1 VQSVIQIQE
10 GAIPIRVRGLTKA
23 FPGVRALREMNLDVL
38 SAEVHGLVGENG
50 AGKSTLVKLIAGV
63 YRPDEGNV
71 ELFGRPLQHANPRE
85 AQRAGVAVIYQERS
99 IVPELSAAANVFLGR
114 PQTYGPFISRQAT
127 ARRFKDLAK
136 SLGADINPDARAGS
150 LSVADQQLLEIMR
163 ALNLDQRILIMD
175 EPTTALGGP
184 ERDRLYA
191 IISDLRRK
199 GLAIIFISHDLAEVL
214 TICDRVTVMRDGEL
228 VATRAVDDW
237 SMGSL
242 VAAMLG
248 DASLSSVKRGS
259 VAPGAEVLRV
269 EGLSIPGTIA
279 NLTFSLHRGE
289 ILGIAGLIGSGR
301 TEILR
306 ALAGADRGAQGR
318 FFLDGKE
325 RRLPRSINQSLG
337 NGIALAPED
346 RKAQGLILGL
356 NGVVNVTLANLGA
369 TSRYGVIEERKRY
382 EHASEISSGVGFFV
396 ERLKAPVG
404 TLSGGNQQKLVI
416 SKWLYSRPKILL
428 LDEPTQGIDVGAKA
442 EMFSTISR
450 LAATGMSVIFVSS
463 EFEEVVNMADR
474 VLVIGNGELLG
485 ELSGEAASVKHILN
499 LLFNVPGA
507 A

>member
-1 VQSVIQIQE
+1 MRTLAQGQE
-10 GAIPIRVRGLTKA
+10 SAVPVRVRGLTKT
-23 FPGVRALREMNLDVL
+23 FPGVRALREMDFDVR

-50 AGKSTLVKLIAGV
+50 AGKSTLIKLIAGV

-71 ELFGRPLQHANPRE
+71 ELFGKTLQHATPRE

-114 PQTYGPFISRQAT
+114 PQTFGPFISRRAT
-127 ARRFKDLAK
+127 ARRFRDLAK
-136 SLGADINPDARAGS
+136 SLAADIDPNARAGS
-150 LSVADQQLLEIMR
+150 LSIADQQLLEIMR
-163 ALNLDQRILIMD
+163 TLNLDQRILIMD

-199 GLAIIFISHDLAEVL
+199 GLAIIFISHDLDEVL
-214 TICDRVTVMRDGEL
+214 TVCDRVTVMRDGER
-228 VATRAVDDW
+228 VAAKAVGDW
-237 SMGSL
+237 SKGSL
-242 VAAMLG
+242 VEAMLG
-248 DASLSSVKRGS
+248 DASLSSVRRRA
-259 VAPGAEVLRV
+259 VDAGAEVLRV
-269 EGLSIPGTIA
+269 EGLSIPGAVA
-279 NLTFSLHRGE
+279 NLSFALHRGE

-325 RRLPRSINQSLG
+325 RQLPRSVNQSLG
-337 NGIALAPED
+337 YGIALAPED
-346 RKAQGLILGL
+346 RKTQGLILGL
-356 NGVVNVTLANLGA
+356 DGVANVTLANLA
-369 TSRYGVIEERKRY
+369 VTSRYGVIEEQKRY
-382 EHASEISSGVGFFV
+382 EQAAEISSGVGFFV

-416 SKWLYSRPKILL
+416 SKWLYCRPKILL

-442 EMFSTISR
+442 EMFTMISE
-450 LAATGMSVIFVSS
+450 LAATGLSVIFVSS
-463 EFEEVVNMADR
+463 EFEEIVTMADR
-474 VLVIGNGELLG
+474 VLVIGNGERLG
-485 ELSGEAASVKHILN
+485 ELSGETTSVQHILN
-499 LLFNVPGA
+499 LLFNVAGA

>member
-1 VQSVIQIQE
+1 VQSVTQIEE

-63 YRPDEGNV
+63 YRPDEGSV
-71 ELFGRPLQHANPRE
+71 ALFGRLLQHANPRE

-114 PQTYGPFISRQAT
+114 PQSSGPFISRRAT
-127 ARRFKDLAK
+127 TRRFRDLAE
-136 SLGADINPDARAGS
+136 SLGADISPGARAGS

-163 ALNLDQRILIMD
+163 ALSLDQRILIMD

-184 ERDRLYA
+184 ERDRLYT

-199 GLAIIFISHDLAEVL
+199 GLAIIFISHDLDEVL
-214 TICDRVTVMRDGEL
+214 TVCDRVTVMRDGEL
-228 VATRAVDDW
+228 VATKAVKDW
-237 SMGSL
+237 SKGSL
-242 VAAMLG
+242 VGAMLG
-248 DASLSSVKRGS
+248 DASLSPVRRRSGDS
-259 VAPGAEVLRV
+259 GAEVLRV
-269 EGLSIPGTIA
+269 EGLSIPGVVES
-279 NLTFSLHRGE
+279 LTFSLHKGE
-289 ILGIAGLIGSGR
+289 ILGVAGLIGSGR

-318 FFLDGKE
+318 FFLNGKE
-325 RRLPRSINQSLG
+325 CQLPRSVSHSLDY
-337 NGIALAPED
+337 GIALAPED

-356 NGVVNVTLANLGA
+356 DGVANVTIANLA
-369 TSRYGVIEERKRY
+369 VTSRYGVIEERKRY
-382 EHASEISSGVGFFV
+382 EQAAEISSGVGFFV
-396 ERLKAPVG
+396 ERLRAPVG

-416 SKWLYSRPKILL
+416 SKWLNCRPKILL

-442 EMFSTISR
+442 EMFSMIAEF
-450 LAATGMSVIFVSS
+450 AAAGMSVIFVSS

-474 VLVIGNGELLG
+474 VLVIGNGDLLG
-485 ELSGEAASVKHILN
+485 ELPHETASVKQILD
-499 LLFNVPGA
+499 LLFNVAGTA
-507 A
+507 